1 MKMQDRVAVVTG
13 AGQGMGKEIAKTL
26 ASLGATVVIAEI
38 CRATG
43 EEAVRSIQATGG
55 QAIYRQ
61 LDVRDTRS
69 VQDVA
74 QWMRQTYGRLD
85 IAVNNAG
92 IVKNAPTL
100 ETSDDDWIEVI
111 EVNLNGVFRCCR
123 EFGRMMVE
131 QGQGAIVNMSS
142 NSAVIV
148 DRPQVQPA
156 YNASKAG
163 VAQLT
168 KSLAAEWAPH
178 RVRVNAIAPGY
189 IDTALKRDGQGT
201 RGLDPPV
208 DGHDSDAALRA
219 AGRSCPA
226 CRVPDLRCC
235 QLHHRGRVPDRRRLQ
250 RLVMPQ
256 RRFNIQYLRMRM
268 AKRVRLRQRKY
279 VYDRSGPPPTADLFH
294 RRWFGCDVPGADLR
308 LQILRLS

>member
-1 MKMQDRVAVVTG
+1 MIEQMRMDGRIAVVTG
-13 AGQGMGKEIAKTL
+13 AGQGMGKEIAKAL

-38 CRATG
+38 NEATG
-43 EEAVRSIQATGG
+43 AQTVRDIEAAGG
-55 QAIYRQ
+55 KAAYHP

-69 VQDVA
+69 VMDVA
-74 QWMRQTYGRLD
+74 KRVQQTHGRLD

-100 ETSDDDWIEVI
+100 ETSDEDWLEVI

-123 EFGRMMVE
+123 EFGRLMVG
-131 QGQGAIVNMSS
+131 QGRGAIVNMAS

-178 RVRVNAIAPGY
+178 HIRVNAIAPGY
-189 IDTALKRDGQGT
+189 IDTALTDAGKGQAEWIHLWMDMTPMQRFG
-201 RGLDPPV
+201 RPEEVAPLAAFLA
-208 DGHDSDAALRA
+208 SDAASFITGA
-219 AGRSCPA
+219 
-226 CRVPDLRCC
+226 V
-235 QLHHRGRVPDRRRLQ
+235 
-250 RLVMPQ
+250 
-256 RRFNIQYLRMRM
+256 YLIDGGYS
-268 AKRVRLRQRKY
+268 V
-279 VYDRSGPPPTADLFH
+279 
-294 RRWFGCDVPGADLR
+294 W
-308 LQILRLS
+308 